1 MNGFL
6 KQVSLW
12 VVLLIILVLLLTTLN
27 KGQSSREELWEGD
40 FVAQLKAG
48 NIESPVKVTK
58 GEDLYTFKAK
68 FKKPYMSQNMIEFKT
83 DEFPQEWKDL
93 MLDVKN
99 EGASQIEWE
108 MAPESTLLISF
119 LFNVVPLILIVA
131 VFWFFMFRQVQGGS
145 NKALS
150 FGKSRARL
158 VNHSDKVVTFDDVA
172 GVDEAK
178 EELQEIIEFLKE
190 PKKFSRLGG
199 KIPKGVLL
207 VGPPGSGKTLLA
219 RAVAGEAHVPFFSI
233 SGSDFVE
240 MFVGVGASRVRDLF
254 QQGQKHAPCII
265 FIDEIDAVGRQRGA
279 GLGGGHDE
287 REQTL
292 NQLLVEMDGFN
303 TSEGVILMAAT
314 NRPDVLDRALL
325 RPGRFDRQVVVAN
338 PDIKGREAILN
349 IHIRN
354 NGVPLHGDVALNT
367 LARGTSGFSGADL
380 ANMVNEAALLAA
392 RRNQDQVDMQDFED
406 AKDRVLMGPERRSLV
421 LSAAEKK
428 NTAYHEAGHVIMGR
442 LLPDADPVH
451 KVTIIPRG
459 PSLGLTSMI
468 PVEDRHSMSKAYCQA
483 GIRVLMGGRAAE
495 EVIFG
500 EFSSGAAND
509 LKRATEL
516 AHAMVCQW
524 GMSELGPISFGS
536 NTEVFLGRDFVKERD
551 FSEETASAV
560 DKAIH
565 KILENAYADAK
576 NTMVEHK
583 DLLVAISEELF
594 ERETLDAEEI
604 DAIIRKNGKAHLLPP
619 KRETS
624 PPPPKRP
631 LDVGVPPIES
641 ADDESDAGDVGPGEI
656 VPGTA

>member
-1 MNGFL
+1 VYEWREAAS
-6 KQVSLW
+6 KQAIPVQVNDQSSNILVSLLIN
-12 VVLLIILVLLLTTLN
+12 VLPLL
-27 KGQSSREELWEGD
+27 
-40 FVAQLKAG
+40 
-48 NIESPVKVTK
+48 
-58 GEDLYTFKAK
+58 
-68 FKKPYMSQNMIEFKT
+68 
-83 DEFPQEWKDL
+83 
-93 MLDVKN
+93 
-99 EGASQIEWE
+99 
-108 MAPESTLLISF
+108 
-119 LFNVVPLILIVA
+119 LIVA
-131 VFWFFMFRQVQGGS
+131 VFWFFMFRQMQGGS

-325 RPGRFDRQVVVAN
+325 RPGRFDRQIVVAN
-338 PDIKGREAILN
+338 PDIKGREAILG

-354 NGVPLHGDVALNT
+354 NGVPCDPSVAVNT

-392 RRNQDQVDMQDFED
+392 RRNQDKVTAQDFED

-421 LSAAEKK
+421 LSAKEKK
-428 NTAYHEAGHVIMGR
+428 NTAYHEAGHVIVGR
-442 LLPDADPVH
+442 LLPHADPVH

-459 PSLGLTSMI
+459 PALGVTSMI
-468 PVEDRHSMSKAYCQA
+468 PLEDRYSYSKEYCLA
-483 GIRVLMGGRAAE
+483 ALRMMMGGRAAE
-495 EVIFG
+495 EVMFG
-500 EFSSGAAND
+500 QFSSGASGD
-509 LKRATEL
+509 LKSATEL
-516 AHAMVCQW
+516 SHRMVCQW
-524 GMSELGPISFGS
+524 GMSEMGPISFGS
-536 NTEVFLGRDFVKERD
+536 NAEVFLGRDFLRERD
-551 FSEETASAV
+551 FSEETASAI

-565 KILENAYADAK
+565 KLLEEAYGDAK
-576 NTMVEHK
+576 KLLIEHK
-583 DLLVAISEELF
+583 NILVALSEELY
-594 ERETLDAEEI
+594 ERETLDSEEI
-604 DAIIRKNGKAHLLPP
+604 DAIFRKNGAEHLLPV
-619 KRETS
+619 KKES
-624 PPPPKRP
+624 PPGTPYKPSNTAPDKKAKP
-631 LDVGVPPIES
+631 EPEIGGSL
-641 ADDESDAGDVGPGEI
+641 GPGDM
-656 VPGTA
+656 VPGPA